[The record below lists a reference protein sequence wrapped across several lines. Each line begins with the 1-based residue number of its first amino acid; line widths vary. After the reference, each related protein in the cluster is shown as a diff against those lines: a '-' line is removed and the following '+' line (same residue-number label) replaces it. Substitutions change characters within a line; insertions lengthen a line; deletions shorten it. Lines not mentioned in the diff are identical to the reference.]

1 MEEKNPTKK
10 ILTHRKQSHE
20 FSCIKTFFLTWKKKI
35 GFSPSFEHHKRVKSV
50 CRLNHINWA
59 LELCN
64 NSSKSALRLPNNIRF
79 AEVQRFLFFFFSHT
93 LHRIIAGVSSQNA
106 IVQQQQ
112 FASKWTHYF
121 LITLFCLFKSPLI
134 IYYLQSYIQN
144 LHFFLKLELLLF
156 HTVFYIKYRVSQQVL
171 DRT

>member
-1 MEEKNPTKK
+1 MHKN
-10 ILTHRKQSHE
+10 
-20 FSCIKTFFLTWKKKI
+20 FLFDLKKKI
-35 GFSPSFEHHKRVKSV
+35 DFSPSFEHHKRVKSV

-79 AEVQRFLFFFFSHT
+79 AEVQRFLFFFFFSHT

-134 IYYLQSYIQN
+134 IYYSTI
-144 LHFFLKLELLLF
+144 FLKLKLLLF
-156 HTVFYIKYRVSQQVL
+156 HPVFYIKYRVSQQVL
-171 DRT
+171 DRTSAEKLTKSRTWWKIFVKVCLHFT

>member
-1 MEEKNPTKK
+1 MHKN
-10 ILTHRKQSHE
+10 
-20 FSCIKTFFLTWKKKI
+20 FLFDLKKKLI
-35 GFSPSFEHHKRVKSV
+35 FFFSSSFEHHKRVKSV

-79 AEVQRFLFFFFSHT
+79 AEVQRFLFFFFFSHT

-134 IYYLQSYIQN
+134 IYNLQSLKNYKKN
-144 LHFFLKLELLLF
+144 LQFFKI
-156 HTVFYIKYRVSQQVL
+156 T
-171 DRT
+171 

>member
-1 MEEKNPTKK
+1 M
-10 ILTHRKQSHE
+10 
-20 FSCIKTFFLTWKKKI
+20 
-35 GFSPSFEHHKRVKSV
+35 
-50 CRLNHINWA
+50 
-59 LELCN
+59 CN

-79 AEVQRFLFFFFSHT
+79 AEVQRFLFFFFFSHT

-144 LHFFLKLELLLF
+144 LQFFKLKLLLF
-156 HTVFYIKYRVSQQVL
+156 HPVFYIKYRVSQQVL
-171 DRT
+171 DRTSAEKLTKSRKWGKW

>member
-10 ILTHRKQSHE
+10 KIDPSQTKSWIFMHKN
-20 FSCIKTFFLTWKKKI
+20 FLFDLKKKI
-35 GFSPSFEHHKRVKSV
+35 DFSPSFEHHKRVKSV

-144 LHFFLKLELLLF
+144 LQFF
-156 HTVFYIKYRVSQQVL
+156 
-171 DRT
+171 